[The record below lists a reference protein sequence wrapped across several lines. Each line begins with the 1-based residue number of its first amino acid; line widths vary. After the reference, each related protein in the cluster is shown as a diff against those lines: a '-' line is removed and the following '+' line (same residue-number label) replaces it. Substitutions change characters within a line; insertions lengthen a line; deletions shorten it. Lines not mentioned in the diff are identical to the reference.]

1 MYTSSKEN
9 NFYVIGLSY
18 KKADV
23 ATRSK
28 FSLSKTDQNNLLQ
41 EAKELEMEGL
51 LILSTCN
58 RTEIIGFSKHPYEL
72 ISLLCK
78 YSQGT
83 VEEFAKVSYV
93 YKNSEAV
100 EHFLRIATGLDSQIL
115 GDYEIV
121 GQLKKSF
128 AQAKEANVVN
138 AFIERLYNTALQAS
152 KEVKNTTSLSSG
164 ITTVSYAAIQYIRD
178 NWRNH
183 PKQNILIYGL
193 GKIGDSTARSGVKYL
208 SDSTISVVNRT
219 ESKAHDLA
227 GEINVHAKSQNNL
240 HAEIQNADIIIIA
253 TGAEKPTITADQ
265 FAQDK
270 KQLIIDLSIPNN
282 VEEQVKLLANKT
294 VIDVDILSDKT
305 KSTFENRK
313 QQIPLVEAIIEKFK
327 NEFYEWFMFRKTIPA
342 INALKHSLE
351 GIQNDAITFHLK
363 KYQNDLNIDQ
373 AEEISAFIINK
384 IVSKFAMHLKEDQ
397 THPDESIQVMEQVF
411 KSSVLQN

>member
-1 MYTSSKEN
+1 MMHTGTKEN

-28 FSLSKTDQNNLLQ
+28 FSLSKADRDNLLL
-41 EAKELEMEGL
+41 EAKELEMEGV

-58 RTEIIGFSKHPYEL
+58 RTEIIGFSQHPYQL

-78 YSQGT
+78 YSGGT

-93 YKNSEAV
+93 YKNSDAA
-100 EHFLRIATGLDSQIL
+100 EHFIRIATGLDSQIL

-121 GQLKKSF
+121 GQLKNSF
-128 AQAKEANVVN
+128 AQAKEANTVN

-164 ITTVSYAAIQYIRD
+164 ITTVSYAAIQYVRD
-178 NWRNH
+178 NWKGN

-208 SDSTISVVNRT
+208 KKSTISVLNRT
-219 ESKAHDLA
+219 EAKAHELA
-227 GEINVHAKSQNNL
+227 KEIKVHVKNQENL
-240 HAEIQNADIIIIA
+240 HTEIQNADVIIIA
-253 TGAEKPTITADQ
+253 TGAEKPTVLADH
-265 FAQDK
+265 FSTDK

-282 VEEQVKLLANKT
+282 VDNAVKLLPNKT
-294 VIDVDILSDKT
+294 VVDVDMLSGTT
-305 KSTFENRK
+305 KLTFENRK
-313 QQIPLVEAIIEKFK
+313 QQIPIVEAIIEKYK
-327 NEFYEWFMFRKTIPA
+327 NEFYEWLTFRKAIPA
-342 INALKHSLE
+342 INSLKHALE
-351 GIQNDAITFHLK
+351 GIQNDAITSHLK
-363 KYQNDLNIDQ
+363 KYENLNIDH
-373 AEEISAFIINK
+373 AEEISSFIINK

-397 THPDESIQVMEQVF
+397 DHTEDSIQVMEQVF
-411 KSSVLQN
+411 KSTVLQN

>member
-1 MYTSSKEN
+1 MHTGTKEN

-28 FSLSKTDQNNLLQ
+28 FSLSKADRDNLLL
-41 EAKELEMEGL
+41 EAKELEMEGV

-58 RTEIIGFSKHPYEL
+58 RTEIIGFSQHPYQL

-78 YSQGT
+78 YSGGT

-93 YKNSEAV
+93 YKNSDAA
-100 EHFLRIATGLDSQIL
+100 EHFIRIATGLDSQIL

-121 GQLKKSF
+121 GQLKNSF
-128 AQAKEANVVN
+128 AQAKEANTVN

-164 ITTVSYAAIQYIRD
+164 ITTVSYAAIQYVRD
-178 NWRNH
+178 NWKGN

-208 SDSTISVVNRT
+208 KKSTISVLNRT
-219 ESKAHDLA
+219 EAKAHELA
-227 GEINVHAKSQNNL
+227 KEIKVHVKNQENL
-240 HAEIQNADIIIIA
+240 HTEIQNADVIIIA
-253 TGAEKPTITADQ
+253 TGAEKPTVLADH
-265 FAQDK
+265 FSTDK

-282 VEEQVKLLANKT
+282 VDNAVKLLPNKT
-294 VIDVDILSDKT
+294 VVDVDMLSGTT
-305 KSTFENRK
+305 KLTFENRK
-313 QQIPLVEAIIEKFK
+313 QQIPIVEAIIEKYK
-327 NEFYEWFMFRKTIPA
+327 NEFYEWLTFRKAIPA
-342 INALKHSLE
+342 INSLKHALE
-351 GIQNDAITFHLK
+351 GIQNDAITSHLK
-363 KYQNDLNIDQ
+363 KYENLNIDH
-373 AEEISAFIINK
+373 AEEISSFIINK

-397 THPDESIQVMEQVF
+397 DHTEDSIQVMEQVF
-411 KSSVLQN
+411 KSTVLQN

>member
-1 MYTSSKEN
+1 MQASSKEN

-28 FSLSKTDQNNLLQ
+28 FSLSIENRNNLLR
-41 EAKELEMEGL
+41 EAKELQSEGL

-58 RTEIIGFSKHPYEL
+58 RTEIIGFSQHPYQL

-78 YSQGT
+78 YSGGS

-93 YKNSEAV
+93 YKNSDAV
-100 EHFLRIATGLDSQIL
+100 EYFIRIATGLDSQIL

-121 GQLKKSF
+121 GQLKTSF
-128 AQAKEANVVN
+128 AQAKEIGTVN

-164 ITTVSYAAIQYIRD
+164 ITTVSYAAIQYIKD
-178 NWRNH
+178 NWKN
-183 PKQNILIYGL
+183 NSTENVLIYGL
-193 GKIGDSTARSGVKYL
+193 GKIGDSTARSSVKYL
-208 SDSTISVVNRT
+208 KNSAISVINRT

-227 GEINVHAKSQNNL
+227 KEIDVKVKNQKNL
-240 HAEIQNADIIIIA
+240 QAEIQNSDIIIIA
-253 TGAEKPTITADQ
+253 TGAERPTITADQ
-265 FAQDK
+265 FSKDK

-282 VEEQVKLLANKT
+282 VGSGVKLLPNKT
-294 VIDVDILSDKT
+294 VIDVDILSNKT
-305 KSTFENRK
+305 KSTFEKRK
-313 QQIPLVEAIIEKFK
+313 KQIPLVEEIILKYK

-342 INALKHSLE
+342 INSLKHALE
-351 GIQNDAITFHLK
+351 GIQNDAITSQLK
-363 KYQNDLNIDQ
+363 KYQDLNVDH
-373 AEEISAFIINK
+373 AEEISSFIINK

-397 THPDESIQVMEQVF
+397 THPDESIQVMERVF
-411 KSSVLQN
+411 KSGVLQN